1 MHHPTTRAPTCL
13 AYRIDPTWTV
23 AVSVNNLFDKTCCP
37 RFLDGNTYGNYYGTP
52 RSVLMTAQARF

>member
-1 MHHPTTRAPTCL
+1 MWNARL

-23 AVSVNNLFDKTCCP
+23 AVSVNNLFDKTYYS

-52 RSVLMTAQARF
+52 RSVLVTAQARF